1 MGEWSRGVQ
10 TFGTCN
16 CAVDIK
22 YVVHTGWLA
31 VEQVID
37 LQTVREGELYYI
49 HTNKKRHHKRSSQC
63 SFTHIYVAP

>member
-10 TFGTCN
+10 TLGTCN

-22 YVVHTGWLA
+22 YVVHTGWFA

-49 HTNKKRHHKRSSQC
+49 RIRRDTTKGAASVASRI
-63 SFTHIYVAP
+63 FT